1 MPEIQN
7 VGNYEDC
14 GDQVY
19 AVLQAALNTNEH
31 RYLKAYVYKAIFCK
45 KIKTSKGRRTLAQ
58 IKLLG
63 DVERLISC
71 VDFVIIIDYFFWRE
85 NPEKQEALI
94 FHELCHLIADDTGKL
109 STVSHDVEEFYAVIQ
124 KYGDWKKEVRQF
136 TESARQFDLF
146 EIDKAISKL

>member
-1 MPEIQN
+1 MPKIQN
-7 VGNYEDC
+7 VGNYQDC
-14 GDQVY
+14 NDQVY

-45 KIKTSKGRRTLAQ
+45 KIKTSKSRRTLAQ

-124 KYGDWKKEVRQF
+124 KYGDWKKEIRQF
-136 TESARQFDLF
+136 TESASQFDLF

>member
-1 MPEIQN
+1 MTEN
-7 VGNYEDC
+7 EVGNYQDC

-31 RYLKAYVYKAIFCK
+31 RYLKAYVYKAVFCK

-71 VDFVIIIDYFFWRE
+71 VDFVIIIDYFSWRE
-85 NPEKQEALI
+85 NPETQEALM

-124 KYGDWKKEVRQF
+124 KYGDWKKEIRQF
-136 TESARQFDLF
+136 TESVRQFDLF
-146 EIDKAISKL
+146 EIDNRIKAL